1 MNRKTFSPRARGRHE
16 FTDGVCAVCVAVA
29 LLLIS
34 NRVKYQRAQGNQ
46 MFLNLYQYVARYL
59 RVDSKIVLSPMKA
72 RVRVFGINRHR
83 GIISFSLAVEGRTD
97 YWSLVL
103 HIDPRVWDPC
113 QYIYNSKH
121 QPWGTN

>member
-83 GIISFSLAVEGRTD
+83 GIISFSLAV
-97 YWSLVL
+97 VL
-103 HIDPRVWDPC
+103 LNLFGAQTRRAKAAASPI
-113 QYIYNSKH
+113 NS
-121 QPWGTN
+121 N